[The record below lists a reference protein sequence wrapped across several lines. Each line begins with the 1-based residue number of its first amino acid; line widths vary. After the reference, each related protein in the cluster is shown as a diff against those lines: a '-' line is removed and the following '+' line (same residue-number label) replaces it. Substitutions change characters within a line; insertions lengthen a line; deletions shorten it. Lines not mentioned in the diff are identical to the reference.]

1 MKRLRHTAG
10 LVAGSL
16 ALCAVAACTPA
27 LNWREVRLDG
37 GAMALFP
44 CKPDHQTR
52 TVALAGQT
60 VALTLHACGAA
71 GLRFAVAQADVL
83 TPERVEPA
91 LAALAEAQA
100 RNLQAVLPAG
110 EPAQVPGMTPNAQAR
125 RYALSGRR
133 PDGSGVQ
140 AQLLLFARGTQVLQ
154 ATVLDGTPDAQA
166 VHTFMDALR
175 APG

>member
-1 MKRLRHTAG
+1 MKRFFVAG
-10 LVAGSL
+10 LGLLL
-16 ALCAVAACTPA
+16 ALVACAPA

-60 VALTLHACGAA
+60 VALTLHACEAA
-71 GLRFAVAQADVL
+71 GLRFAVAQTDVL
-83 TPERVEPA
+83 TPDRVEPV
-91 LAALAEAQA
+91 LAALAAAQA
-100 RNLQAVLPAG
+100 RNLQATLPSG
-110 EPAQVPGMTPNAQAR
+110 QPAQVPGMTPNAQAR
-125 RYALSGRR
+125 RYALNGHR

-154 ATVLDGTPDAQA
+154 ATVLDGAPDAPA